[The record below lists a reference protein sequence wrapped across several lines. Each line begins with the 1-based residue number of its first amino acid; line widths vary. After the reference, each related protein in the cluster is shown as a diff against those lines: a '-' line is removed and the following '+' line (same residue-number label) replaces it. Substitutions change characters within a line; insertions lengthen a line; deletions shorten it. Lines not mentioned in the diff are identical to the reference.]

1 MYLEPKPDGPARG
14 FKPTPLTWRSTGRA
28 GIQLLSRFSQSTY
41 GCLQPCISS
50 PASRTSLITPSTSR
64 STQACPPGS
73 LRRWHRAMVNAQ
85 VNRRAATDAH
95 TQEARVPFESLTW
108 LTMATI
114 QPTLRGGRVANSP
127 DHRSEP
133 PTRGRHWHRFSSRE
147 QKPYWS
153 GQTMSRLGRTG
164 LPSLAFNRTRV
175 HRSSF
180 GRLGARRLAWTLGR
194 TIAALVLVITLGTV
208 SKVALTADTPKG
220 AELSKAEATVI
231 ANRFFA
237 NEIAMEGSVAE
248 PSLRGDHWVFPFKVG
263 YAGVVARD
271 PILVNRYTGQVS
283 WAGLADHKARSG
295 RGKAET
301 AK

>member
-1 MYLEPKPDGPARG
+1 VSAQVAATSGNEPSASRVESCRRMLIGTTTRAGPLRRRRSERSMYLGPKPDGPARG

-95 TQEARVPFESLTW
+95 TQEARVPFESSTW

-153 GQTMSRLGRTG
+153 G
-164 LPSLAFNRTRV
+164 
-175 HRSSF
+175 
-180 GRLGARRLAWTLGR
+180 
-194 TIAALVLVITLGTV
+194 
-208 SKVALTADTPKG
+208 
-220 AELSKAEATVI
+220 
-231 ANRFFA
+231 
-237 NEIAMEGSVAE
+237 
-248 PSLRGDHWVFPFKVG
+248 
-263 YAGVVARD
+263 
-271 PILVNRYTGQVS
+271 
-283 WAGLADHKARSG
+283 
-295 RGKAET
+295 
-301 AK
+301 